1 MVDHRSE
8 SHVSVRC
15 SFRLGAATT
24 TTSACHVPY
33 HSSLSGALTPRP
45 FAGNTRLCLR
55 KTALLVRFMLADWV
69 CESLT
74 GQVESLTRACFFWQS
89 PRLARTHCQNTCRA
103 LILVYLA
110 LRITAYAP
118 RKEWCAPKG
127 GARLPRLNP
136 VMHTAVRR
144 CAKSTAAAP
153 ASARTAGQV
162 APASAASATRGPA
175 LVLPLGCVTSRLRLS
190 CSRGGLTRG
199 TDAEGVRPGPVLAR
213 EWTCCP
219 PSSRVLVT
227 QNVLVCSAERACTRE
242 RLRYVFNGLTAVAR
256 SRLRPGVLDSE
267 KNAVAA
273 TSGSKLVSTRSDS
286 ALGQPLG
293 QNGNGSENCCCLR
306 SVCGLA
312 HREFMGGAAS
322 SRNLSRSISS
332 STSTSAR

>member
-1 MVDHRSE
+1 
-8 SHVSVRC
+8 
-15 SFRLGAATT
+15 
-24 TTSACHVPY
+24 
-33 HSSLSGALTPRP
+33 
-45 FAGNTRLCLR
+45 
-55 KTALLVRFMLADWV
+55 
-69 CESLT
+69 
-74 GQVESLTRACFFWQS
+74 
-89 PRLARTHCQNTCRA
+89 
-103 LILVYLA
+103 
-110 LRITAYAP
+110 
-118 RKEWCAPKG
+118 
-127 GARLPRLNP
+127 
-136 VMHTAVRR
+136 MHTAVRR

-256 SRLRPGVLDSE
+256 SRLRPGVLGSE

-286 ALGQPLG
+286 ALGQRV
-293 QNGNGSENCCCLR
+293 GSKR
-306 SVCGLA
+306 
-312 HREFMGGAAS
+312 
-322 SRNLSRSISS
+322 
-332 STSTSAR
+332 